1 MSEQGEQVG
10 QVGDGA
16 SGQVRASES
25 KWIKGK
31 SEKGNF
37 FLNNISSERAD
48 KEKILLNRKSAGIVQ
63 FM

>member
-1 MSEQGEQVG
+1 MSKEGQVG

-37 FLNNISSERAD
+37 FLNIYQASERI
-48 KEKILLNRKSAGIVQ
+48 KRR
-63 FM
+63 FC